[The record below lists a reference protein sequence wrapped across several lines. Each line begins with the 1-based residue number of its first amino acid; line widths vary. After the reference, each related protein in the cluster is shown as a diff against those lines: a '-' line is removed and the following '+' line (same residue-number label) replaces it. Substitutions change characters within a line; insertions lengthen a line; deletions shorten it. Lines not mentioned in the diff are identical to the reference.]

1 MIVALIMV
9 GMAAVALGAIAFLE
23 NRWRA
28 EDEREREAIYKA
40 WREGDEKLRTAE
52 KHIKRLGEELDEA
65 AAVGGKL
72 QIRLEGAEARHRRL
86 MDGLKELLLDTGM
99 TAHEAISVGLAMG
112 EAKRSPTTPLIP
124 TGRGGTLADVAKRA
138 RGGTLADVAKRAGGA
153 K

>member
-1 MIVALIMV
+1 MIVILIMV

-40 WREGDEKLRTAE
+40 WREDE

-65 AAVGGKL
+65 AAARGKL
-72 QIRLEGAEARHRRL
+72 QIRLEGVEARHRRL

-99 TAHEAISVGLAMG
+99 TAHEAISYGLAMG
-112 EAKRSPTTPLIP
+112 EAKRPGVP
-124 TGRGGTLADVAKRA
+124 TGRGGTLVDI
-138 RGGTLADVAKRAGGA
+138 AKRAGGA